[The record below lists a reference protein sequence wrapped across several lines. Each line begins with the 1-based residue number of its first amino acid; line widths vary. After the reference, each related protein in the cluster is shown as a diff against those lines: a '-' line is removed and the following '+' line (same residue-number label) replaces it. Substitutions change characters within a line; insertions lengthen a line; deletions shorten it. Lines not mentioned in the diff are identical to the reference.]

1 VTDTVWVLVESKFLM
16 ITMLA
21 SGEGVTAWK
30 TARLQGSAISTWKFA
45 STV

>member
-1 VTDTVWVLVESKFLM
+1 
-16 ITMLA
+16 LA

-30 TARLQGSAISTWKFA
+30 TARLQGSAISTWNKT